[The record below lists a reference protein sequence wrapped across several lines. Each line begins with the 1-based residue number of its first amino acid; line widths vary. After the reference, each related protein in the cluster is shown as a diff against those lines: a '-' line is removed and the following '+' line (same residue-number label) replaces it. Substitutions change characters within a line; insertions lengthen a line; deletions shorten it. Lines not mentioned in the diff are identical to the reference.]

1 MARPGTKEREERDE
15 ELKNLYVDKEELEDK
30 DSNENL
36 AKMVLINDLERVLLL
51 KEGKMQE
58 AEVVAQKN
66 YEKSKKRK
74 RLLEKSNCDAEMCLI
89 FPIDEECGWDDH
101 FECKNG
107 CKLHIRCE
115 GLAPI
120 NEGGHLPHDYECRS
134 CATELGNERW
144 LEKQLEEELSK
155 LSYSIHENS
164 EGLRRLSMKI
174 DYLENQVSEVGPRQ
188 KRLKESMKNLKLN
201 PARYHG
207 GDFEGKSIQDM
218 LECSR
223 NKSFE
228 ILACISDKHDTHE
241 SFKKA
246 LRILQQVSD
255 LFKTPREDFHD
266 DEIIKIERLCQMWG
280 EHMPNLFPQMNVTPK
295 AHNLIWVMPR
305 ILKEF
310 KSYFMF
316 YKMEQAGEK
325 IHSELNAIER
335 QIWSIRNPQ
344 DRLWKYIER
353 YELRNS
359 LDLSIVKP
367 VKKV

>member
-1 MARPGTKEREERDE
+1 MLHCLNHAVVVNRLPCLNKVVGHIKF
-15 ELKNLYVDKEELEDK
+15 LKTTWP
-30 DSNENL
+30 
-36 AKMVLINDLERVLLL
+36 VLLVLLL

-120 NEGGHLPHDYECRS
+120 NKGGHLPHDYQCRS

-174 DYLENQVSEVGPRQ
+174 DYLENQVS
-188 KRLKESMKNLKLN
+188 
-201 PARYHG
+201 
-207 GDFEGKSIQDM
+207 
-218 LECSR
+218 
-223 NKSFE
+223 
-228 ILACISDKHDTHE
+228 
-241 SFKKA
+241 
-246 LRILQQVSD
+246 
-255 LFKTPREDFHD
+255 
-266 DEIIKIERLCQMWG
+266 
-280 EHMPNLFPQMNVTPK
+280 
-295 AHNLIWVMPR
+295 
-305 ILKEF
+305 
-310 KSYFMF
+310 
-316 YKMEQAGEK
+316 
-325 IHSELNAIER
+325 
-335 QIWSIRNPQ
+335 
-344 DRLWKYIER
+344 
-353 YELRNS
+353 
-359 LDLSIVKP
+359 
-367 VKKV
+367 

>member
-1 MARPGTKEREERDE
+1 MKASPFK
-15 ELKNLYVDKEELEDK
+15 
-30 DSNENL
+30 
-36 AKMVLINDLERVLLL
+36 
-51 KEGKMQE
+51 
-58 AEVVAQKN
+58 
-66 YEKSKKRK
+66 
-74 RLLEKSNCDAEMCLI
+74 
-89 FPIDEECGWDDH
+89 
-101 FECKNG
+101 
-107 CKLHIRCE
+107 
-115 GLAPI
+115 
-120 NEGGHLPHDYECRS
+120 
-134 CATELGNERW
+134 TE
-144 LEKQLEEELSK
+144 
-155 LSYSIHENS
+155 
-164 EGLRRLSMKI
+164 
-174 DYLENQVSEVGPRQ
+174 
-188 KRLKESMKNLKLN
+188 
-201 PARYHG
+201 
-207 GDFEGKSIQDM
+207 
-218 LECSR
+218 ECSR

-325 IHSELNAIER
+325 IHSELNSIER